1 MRKYVLT
8 IATALL
14 LSTSGAMAQQRA
26 VVKACAADIKTQC
39 TGVQPGEGR
48 IKACVQSHF
57 ADLSEPCQAVLLKAA
72 ALGKACVADVKQSC
86 AGVKPGGGRIAACMK
101 DHFAD
106 LSQPCKDA
114 LTQAAAGK
122 S

>member
-1 MRKYVLT
+1 MRKYALT
-8 IATALL
+8 IAAALL
-14 LSTSGAMAQQRA
+14 LSASGAMAQQRA

-39 TGVQPGEGR
+39 TGVQPGDGR
-48 IKACVQSHF
+48 IKACVQAHF
-57 ADLSEPCQAVLLKAA
+57 KDLSEPCQAVLVKAA
-72 ALGKACVADVKQSC
+72 AIGKACGADVKQSC
-86 AGVKPGGGRIAACMK
+86 ADVKPGGGRIAACMK

-106 LSQPCKDA
+106 LSQPCKDV

>member
-1 MRKYVLT
+1 MRRYALT

-26 VVKACAADIKTQC
+26 AVKACAADIKTQC

-48 IKACVQSHF
+48 IKACVQEHF
-57 ADLSEPCQAVLLKAA
+57 ADLSEPCQALLLKAA
-72 ALGKACVADVKQSC
+72 LAKACAADVKQSC
-86 AGVKPGGGRIAACMK
+86 AGVKRGGGRIAACMK

-114 LTQAAAGK
+114 LTPGRFAGK